1 MFDLDFKE
9 AHYGNTDGEKK
20 KLAGYVAA
28 IANTAGGVIFI
39 GIEEDD
45 QARAIAAP
53 GVQVSEAERG
63 RIRQI
68 VASQVS
74 PCPTFDV
81 EIITDECECPAATS
95 QDASGH
101 DEPQATPLPRI
112 HHDRRPAQP
121 ERTSR
126 RAGG

>member
-28 IANTAGGVIFI
+28 IANTAGGVILI

-53 GVQVSEAERG
+53 GV
-63 RIRQI
+63 
-68 VASQVS
+68 
-74 PCPTFDV
+74 
-81 EIITDECECPAATS
+81 
-95 QDASGH
+95 H
-101 DEPQATPLPRI
+101 
-112 HHDRRPAQP
+112 
-121 ERTSR
+121 
-126 RAGG
+126 